1 MKQPDLADIGTQMDV
16 VKYRLM
22 AAKDDLDTAKLTFQA
37 GKFRAANNRAYYMVF
52 FTRSALC
59 LQKRES
65 KYKLQNSFFVW
76 LRSIWRND
84 FESFTI
90 FCACQ

>member
-37 GKFRAANNRAYYMVF
+37 GKFRAANNRAYYL
-52 FTRSALC
+52 A
-59 LQKRES
+59 
-65 KYKLQNSFFVW
+65 
-76 LRSIWRND
+76 WRNVRKISLTEVLRD
-84 FESFTI
+84 DTMM
-90 FCACQ
+90 